1 MRKEDKRYSSAC
13 LSNMHTEALQH
24 SESEA
29 VRYSDIGLKEP
40 EDFEIILCIYN
51 CSVSVASN

>member
-1 MRKEDKRYSSAC
+1 
-13 LSNMHTEALQH
+13 MHTEALQH